1 MATRRSTR
9 LDLNYLA
16 EISDATEEL
25 NEVRYRRNMAIK
37 TAFEEGVDRYDIA
50 TAAGITRSAVY
61 KLMEDQPWLRAEA
74 PE

>member
-9 LDLNYLA
+9 LDFKLLG

-25 NEVRYRRNMAIK
+25 NEIRYRRNIAIK
-37 TAFEEGVDRYDIA
+37 TAFEEGVDRDDIGA
-50 TAAGITRSAVY
+50 AAGITRSAVY
-61 KLMEDQPWLRAEA
+61 KLMEDKPWLREEV